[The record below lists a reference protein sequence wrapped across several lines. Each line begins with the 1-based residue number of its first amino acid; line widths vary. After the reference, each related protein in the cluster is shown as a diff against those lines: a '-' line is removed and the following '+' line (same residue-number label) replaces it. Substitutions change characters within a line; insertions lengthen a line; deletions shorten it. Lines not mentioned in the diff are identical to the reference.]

1 MSLVVHFEIHAS
13 DPERSI
19 AFYSQLLGWRFE
31 QYGDAPYWTI
41 DTGRGAVHA
50 GPTGAVVPGVGING
64 GLQRREGPAPA
75 EGAPVAGANIVVGV
89 DDADAVHARGV
100 ELGGRSASD
109 PEDMPGIGRIA
120 YLLDP
125 DSNLFGVISDRLSD
139 GTSAMPPVA
148 DASID
153 PMQVTPEP

>member
-1 MSLVVHFEIHAS
+1 M
-13 DPERSI
+13 
-19 AFYSQLLGWRFE
+19 
-31 QYGDAPYWTI
+31 
-41 DTGRGAVHA
+41 
-50 GPTGAVVPGVGING
+50 
-64 GLQRREGPAPA
+64 
-75 EGAPVAGANIVVGV
+75 VGV

-100 ELGGRSASD
+100 ELGGRSVSE
-109 PEDMPGIGRIA
+109 PEDLPGIGRIA

-125 DSNLFGVISDRLSD
+125 DGNLFGVIADRLSD